1 MSRINLST
9 SSDIIDFFKILAEES
24 VKQAKEEVSS
34 QDPEQKRLERAM
46 AKDEKTFQTVTEED
60 NPEEEDEEEEAVED
74 AEVQSVEDVPS
85 KEAETADT
93 PSDKSAFDAGGADLG
108 IVIDAIQKM
117 RGSRSIKDSAVSAPL
132 KKWFYGELD
141 EPQRRALSAFAEALN
156 DIMYRQ
162 QDTTVDPGDAPWN
175 VAMSIK
181 AKKDEEEEQ
190 SGEEEVEDITVSSAT
205 EKTPEESEEDTSPPI
220 KVGEQQNISEI
231 RQKVQELLRAD

>member
-46 AKDEKTFQTVTEED
+46 AKD
-60 NPEEEDEEEEAVED
+60 
-74 AEVQSVEDVPS
+74 
-85 KEAETADT
+85 
-93 PSDKSAFDAGGADLG
+93 
-108 IVIDAIQKM
+108 
-117 RGSRSIKDSAVSAPL
+117 SAVSAPL

-162 QDTTVDPGDAPWN
+162 QDTTVDPGDSPWN